1 MEYRERR
8 ATTVLVV
15 RKDGKTCM
23 GGDGQITFGNTVLKH
38 TAKKVRKIYHGKVLV
53 GFAGGAADG
62 LALME
67 RLERKLEEHRGNLT
81 RAAVEL
87 AKEWRMDKALR
98 RLEALLLVADEKHIY
113 LLSGMGD
120 VIEPEE
126 PILAIG
132 SGGNY
137 ALAAARA
144 LYRNNPAMDARQI
157 VEEALKIASEICIYT
172 NDRFT
177 FEELG

>member
-1 MEYRERR
+1 MERTRS
-8 ATTVLVV
+8 TTVLVV

-23 GGDGQITFGNTVLKH
+23 GGDGQITLGATVIKH
-38 TAKKVRKIYHGKVLV
+38 TTKKVRKIFHNKVLV

-62 LALME
+62 LALTE
-67 RLERKLEEHRGNLT
+67 RLERKLEEFRGNLT

-98 RLEALLLVADEKHIY
+98 RLEAVLLVADREKIF

-126 PILAIG
+126 PIMAIG

-144 LYRNNPAMDARQI
+144 LYRNNPDMSAREI
-157 VEEALKIASEICIYT
+157 VEKSLKIAAEICIYT
-172 NDRFT
+172 NDNLT
-177 FEELG
+177 IEELE

>member
-1 MEYRERR
+1 MGEKRHS
-8 ATTVLVV
+8 TTVLVV

-23 GGDGQITFGNTVLKH
+23 GGDGQITLGNSVIKH
-38 TAKKVRKIYHGKVLV
+38 TAKKVRKIYHGRVIV
-53 GFAGGAADG
+53 GFAGAAADG

-98 RLEALLLVADEKHIY
+98 RLEAMLLVADREHIY

-144 LYRNNPAMDARQI
+144 LYRHHPDMDARKI
-157 VEEALKIASEICIYT
+157 VEESLKIASEICIYT
-172 NDRFT
+172 NDKFT
-177 FEELG
+177 FEEIE

>member
-1 MEYRERR
+1 MGKQKTYS
-8 ATTVLVV
+8 TTVLVV
-15 RKDGKTCM
+15 RKNGKTCM
-23 GGDGQITFGNTVLKH
+23 GGDGQITLGDTVIKH
-38 TAKKVRKIYHGKVLV
+38 TTRKVRKIFHNKVLV

-87 AKEWRMDKALR
+87 AKEWRMDRALR
-98 RLEALLLVADEKHIY
+98 RLEAVLLVADKEKIF
-113 LLSGMGD
+113 LISGMGD

-126 PILAIG
+126 PIMAIG

-144 LYRNNPAMDARQI
+144 LYRNIPEMSAREI
-157 VEEALKIASEICIYT
+157 VEKSLKIASEICIYT
-172 NDRFT
+172 NDKLT
-177 FEELG
+177 IEEL

>member
-1 MEYRERR
+1 MKVSEKTHS
-8 ATTVLVV
+8 TTVIVV
-15 RKDGKTCM
+15 RKNGKTCM
-23 GGDGQITFGNTVLKH
+23 GSDGQITLGSAVIKH
-38 TAKKVRKIYHGKVLV
+38 TAKKVRKIYNGKVLV

-81 RAAVEL
+81 RAVVEL
-87 AKEWRMDKALR
+87 AKEWRLDKALR
-98 RLEALLLVADEKHIY
+98 RLEAVMLVADKNRIY

-126 PILAIG
+126 PFLAIG

-137 ALAAARA
+137 ALAAAKA
-144 LYRNNPAMDARQI
+144 LYRNNPELTARQI
-157 VEEALKIASEICIYT
+157 VEEALKIAAEICIYT
-172 NDRFT
+172 NDNLT
-177 FEELG
+177 IEEL

>member
-1 MEYRERR
+1 
-8 ATTVLVV
+8 
-15 RKDGKTCM
+15 M
-23 GGDGQITFGNTVLKH
+23 GGDGQITLGDTVIKH
-38 TAKKVRKIYHGKVLV
+38 TTRKVRKIFHNKVLV

-87 AKEWRMDKALR
+87 AKEWRMDRALR
-98 RLEALLLVADEKHIY
+98 RLEAVLLVADREKIF
-113 LLSGMGD
+113 LISGMGD

-126 PILAIG
+126 PIMAIG

-144 LYRNNPAMDARQI
+144 LYRNIPEMSPREI
-157 VEEALKIASEICIYT
+157 VEKSLKIASEICIYT
-172 NDRFT
+172 NDKLT
-177 FEELG
+177 IEEL

>member
-1 MEYRERR
+1 MERK
-8 ATTVLVV
+8 ATTVIVV

-23 GGDGQITFGNTVLKH
+23 GADGQITFGNAVIKH
-38 TAKKVRKIYHGKVLV
+38 TAKKVRKIYNDKVLV

-67 RLERKLEEHRGNLT
+67 RLERKLEEYRGNLT

-98 RLEALLLVADEKHIY
+98 RLEAILLVADKNHIY
-113 LLSGMGD
+113 LISGMGD

-144 LYRNNPAMDARQI
+144 LYRNKTDMDAKEI

-172 NDRFT
+172 NDKFT
-177 FEELG
+177 IEEISE

>member
-1 MEYRERR
+1 
-8 ATTVLVV
+8 
-15 RKDGKTCM
+15 M
-23 GGDGQITFGNTVLKH
+23 GGDGQITLGDTVIKH
-38 TAKKVRKIYHGKVLV
+38 TTKKVRKIFHNKVLV

-87 AKEWRMDKALR
+87 AKEWRMDRALR
-98 RLEALLLVADEKHIY
+98 RLEAVLLVADREKIF
-113 LLSGMGD
+113 LISGMGD

-126 PILAIG
+126 PIMAIG

-144 LYRNNPAMDARQI
+144 LYRNNPEMSAREI
-157 VEEALKIASEICIYT
+157 VEKSLKIASEICIYT
-172 NDRFT
+172 NDKLT
-177 FEELG
+177 IEEL

>member
-1 MEYRERR
+1 MDRR
-8 ATTVLVV
+8 ATTVIVV
-15 RKDGKTCM
+15 RRNGKTCM
-23 GGDGQITFGNTVLKH
+23 GGDGQITLGDTVIKH

-67 RLERKLEEHRGNLT
+67 RLERKLDEHRGNLT

-98 RLEALLLVADEKHIY
+98 RLEAVMLVADDKHIY

-144 LYRNNPAMDARQI
+144 LYRNTDMDARQI
-157 VEEALKIASEICIYT
+157 VEQSLKIASEICIYT
-172 NDRFT
+172 NDRLT
-177 FEELG
+177 IEEL

>member
-144 LYRNNPAMDARQI
+144 LYRNNPDMDARQI

>member
-1 MEYRERR
+1 MGKQKTYS
-8 ATTVLVV
+8 TTVLVV
-15 RKDGKTCM
+15 RKNGRTCM
-23 GGDGQITFGNTVLKH
+23 GGDGQITLGDTVIKH
-38 TAKKVRKIYHGKVLV
+38 TTRKVRKIFHNKVLV

-87 AKEWRMDKALR
+87 AKEWRMDRALR
-98 RLEALLLVADEKHIY
+98 RLEAVLLVADREKIF
-113 LLSGMGD
+113 LISGMGD

-126 PILAIG
+126 PIMAIG

-144 LYRNNPAMDARQI
+144 LYRNIPEMSAKEI
-157 VEEALKIASEICIYT
+157 VEKSLKIASEICIYT
-172 NDRFT
+172 NDKLT
-177 FEELG
+177 IEEL

>member
-1 MEYRERR
+1 MEKTKS
-8 ATTVLVV
+8 TTVLVV

-23 GGDGQITFGNTVLKH
+23 GGDGQITLGSTVIKH
-38 TAKKVRKIYHGKVLV
+38 TTRKVRKIFHGKVLV

-98 RLEALLLVADEKHIY
+98 RLEAVLLVADREKIF
-113 LLSGMGD
+113 LISGMGD

-126 PILAIG
+126 PIMAIG

-144 LYRNNPAMDARQI
+144 LYRNNPEMSAREI
-157 VEEALKIASEICIYT
+157 VEKALKIAAEICIYT
-172 NDRFT
+172 NDKLT
-177 FEELG
+177 IEEL

>member
-1 MEYRERR
+1 M
-8 ATTVLVV
+8 VVV

-23 GGDGQITFGNTVLKH
+23 GSDGQVTLGAGVIKH
-38 TAKKVRKIYHGKVLV
+38 TAKKVRKIYNGQVLV

-62 LALME
+62 LALLE
-67 RLERKLEEHRGNLT
+67 RLERKLEEVRGNLT
-81 RAAVEL
+81 RAVVEL

-98 RLEALLLVADEKHIY
+98 RLEAVLLVADKNRIY
-113 LLSGMGD
+113 LVSGMGD
-120 VIEPEE
+120 VIAPDE

-144 LYRNNPAMDARQI
+144 LYRHNPQMSARQI
-157 VEEALKIASEICIYT
+157 VEEALKIAAEICIYT
-172 NDRFT
+172 NDRLT
-177 FEELG
+177 VEEL

>member
-1 MEYRERR
+1 MEFKERK

-23 GGDGQITFGNTVLKH
+23 GGDGQITFGNSVLKH

-98 RLEALLLVADEKHIY
+98 RLEALLLVADKNHIY

-144 LYRNNPAMDARQI
+144 LYRNNPNMDARQI

-172 NDRFT
+172 NDKFT
-177 FEELG
+177 FEELE

>member
-1 MEYRERR
+1 MEFKDRR
-8 ATTVLVV
+8 ATTVIVV

-23 GGDGQITFGNTVLKH
+23 GGDGQITLGDSVIKH

-98 RLEALLLVADEKHIY
+98 RLEAVLLVADKNHIY
-113 LLSGMGD
+113 LISGLGD

-144 LYRNNPAMDARQI
+144 LYRNVPQMEAKKI
-157 VEEALKIASEICIYT
+157 VEQALKIASEICIYT

-177 FEELG
+177 IEEI

>member
-1 MEYRERR
+1 
-8 ATTVLVV
+8 
-15 RKDGKTCM
+15 M
-23 GGDGQITFGNTVLKH
+23 GGDGQITLGDTVIKH
-38 TAKKVRKIYHGKVLV
+38 TTRKVRKIFHNKVLV

-98 RLEALLLVADEKHIY
+98 RLEAVLLVADREKIF
-113 LLSGMGD
+113 LISGMGD

-126 PILAIG
+126 PIMAIG

-144 LYRNNPAMDARQI
+144 LYRNNPEMSAREI
-157 VEEALKIASEICIYT
+157 VEKSLKIASEICIYT
-172 NDRFT
+172 NDKLT
-177 FEELG
+177 IEEL

>member
-1 MEYRERR
+1 MVERR

-23 GGDGQITFGNTVLKH
+23 GGDGQITLGDTVIKH
-38 TAKKVRKIYHGKVLV
+38 TTRKVRKIYHGKVLV

-67 RLERKLEEHRGNLT
+67 RLEKKLEEHRGNLA

-87 AKEWRMDKALR
+87 AKEWRMDRALR
-98 RLEALLLVADEKHIY
+98 RLEAVLLVADRKNIF
-113 LLSGMGD
+113 LISGMGD

-126 PILAIG
+126 PIMAIG

-144 LYRNNPAMDARQI
+144 LYRNVPDMDARTI
-157 VEEALKIASEICIYT
+157 VEQSLKIAAEICIYT
-172 NDRFT
+172 NDRLT
-177 FEELG
+177 IEELS

>member
-1 MEYRERR
+1 MGKQKTYS
-8 ATTVLVV
+8 TTVLVV
-15 RKDGKTCM
+15 RKNGRTCM
-23 GGDGQITFGNTVLKH
+23 GGDGQITLGDTVIKH
-38 TAKKVRKIYHGKVLV
+38 TTRKVRKIFHNKVLV

-87 AKEWRMDKALR
+87 AKEWRMDRALR
-98 RLEALLLVADEKHIY
+98 RLEAVLLVAGREKIF
-113 LLSGMGD
+113 LISGMGD

-126 PILAIG
+126 PIMAIG

-144 LYRNNPAMDARQI
+144 LYRNNPEMSAREI
-157 VEEALKIASEICIYT
+157 VEKSLKIASEICIYT
-172 NDRFT
+172 NDKLT
-177 FEELG
+177 IEEL

>member
-1 MEYRERR
+1 MERR
-8 ATTVLVV
+8 STTILVV
-15 RKDGKTCM
+15 KKDGKTCM
-23 GGDGQITFGNTVLKH
+23 GGDGQITLGNAVIKH
-38 TAKKVRKIYHGKVLV
+38 TAKKVRKIYHNKVLV

-67 RLERKLEEHRGNLT
+67 RLESKLEEHRGNLT

-98 RLEALLLVADEKHIY
+98 RLEAVMLVADREHIY
-113 LLSGMGD
+113 LISGMGD

-126 PILAIG
+126 PIMAIG

-144 LYRNNPAMDARQI
+144 LYRNTDMDARQI
-157 VEEALKIASEICIYT
+157 VEKALKIASEICIYT
-172 NDRFT
+172 NDKLII
-177 FEELG
+177 EEL

>member
-1 MEYRERR
+1 
-8 ATTVLVV
+8 
-15 RKDGKTCM
+15 M
-23 GGDGQITFGNTVLKH
+23 GGDGQITLGDTVIKH
-38 TAKKVRKIYHGKVLV
+38 TARKVRKIYHGKVLV

-67 RLERKLEEHRGNLT
+67 RLERKLEEARGNLT
-81 RAAVEL
+81 RAVVTL

-98 RLEALLLVADEKHIY
+98 RLEAILLVADRRQIF
-113 LLSGMGD
+113 LVSGMGD

-144 LYRNNPAMDARQI
+144 LYRNTDLEPREI
-157 VEEALKIASEICIYT
+157 VEKALKIASEICVYT
-172 NDRFT
+172 NDKFT
-177 FEELG
+177 IEEI

>member
-144 LYRNNPAMDARQI
+144 LYRNNPDMDARQI

-172 NDRFT
+172 NDMFT

>member
-1 MEYRERR
+1 MGKQKTYS
-8 ATTVLVV
+8 TTVLVV
-15 RKDGKTCM
+15 RKNGKTCM
-23 GGDGQITFGNTVLKH
+23 GGDGQITLGDTVIKH
-38 TAKKVRKIYHGKVLV
+38 TTRKVRKIFHNKVLV

-87 AKEWRMDKALR
+87 AKEWRMDRALR
-98 RLEALLLVADEKHIY
+98 RLEAVLLVADREKIF
-113 LLSGMGD
+113 LISGMGD

-126 PILAIG
+126 PIMAIG

-144 LYRNNPAMDARQI
+144 LYRNNPEMSAREI
-157 VEEALKIASEICIYT
+157 VEKSLKIASEICIYT
-172 NDRFT
+172 NDKLT
-177 FEELG
+177 IEEL

>member
-98 RLEALLLVADEKHIY
+98 RFEALLLVADEKHIY

-144 LYRNNPAMDARQI
+144 LYRNNPDMDARQI

>member
-1 MEYRERR
+1 MDGKRTHS
-8 ATTVLVV
+8 TTVIVV
-15 RKDGKTCM
+15 AKDGKVCM
-23 GGDGQITFGNTVLKH
+23 ASDGQVTLGNAVIKQ
-38 TAKKVRKIYHGKVLV
+38 TAKKVRKIFGGRVLV
-53 GFAGGAADG
+53 GFAGAAADG

-67 RLERKLEEHRGNLT
+67 RLERKLEEYRGNLT
-81 RAAVEL
+81 RAVVEL

-98 RLEALLLVADEKHIY
+98 RLEAVMLVADREKIY

-126 PILAIG
+126 PVMAIG

-144 LYRNNPAMDARQI
+144 LLRHAPQMDAREI
-157 VEEALKIASEICIYT
+157 ALEALKIAAEICIYT
-172 NDRFT
+172 NDRIT
-177 FEELG
+177 VEEI